1 MFGQDQDENQMGGGP
16 TDNGSGSAPVIQ
28 PTVSSHTGAS
38 YDGTNTSVPSDPSV
52 ANPVVSPTFTP
63 PVAPATDDLAEIKQK
78 ALHQL
83 MPVVDKLDQSP
94 EEKFRTTMMIIQ
106 ASDNRALVKTAYEA
120 AMQISDEKERAM
132 ALVSVVNE
140 INYFSQNDAKQAES
154 QAQ

>member
-1 MFGQDQDENQMGGGP
+1 MFGQDQDENQMGGVQA
-16 TDNGSGSAPVIQ
+16 DNGSAPVIQ

-38 YDGTNTSVPSDPSV
+38 YDGTNAGAPSDPAV

-63 PVAPATDDLAEIKQK
+63 PVAPATDDLADIKQK

-120 AMQISDEKERAM
+120 AMQIADEKERAM

-140 INYFSQNDAKQAES
+140 INYFSQNDAKQAEG
-154 QAQ
+154 QTQ

>member
-16 TDNGSGSAPVIQ
+16 TDNGNGSAPVIQ
-28 PTVSSHTGAS
+28 PTVSSHAGAS
-38 YDGTNTSVPSDPSV
+38 YDGTNAGAPVDPAV

-63 PVAPATDDLAEIKQK
+63 PEAPATDDLAEIKQK

-120 AMQISDEKERAM
+120 AMQIADEKERAM

-140 INYFSQNDAKQAES
+140 INYFSQNDAKQTEG